1 MGYAIYLNFE
11 QEEVQQVY
19 EGLQKIGDILF
30 ADNIFYIW
38 LDENRN
44 KNSILSI
51 LKKAKITEYF
61 ISEFTEDMIDS
72 TNNSFVSVWMREHF
86 NELAIQQFEAE
97 KEEQIKEMLVNIE
110 QANQL
115 LIEKQEKK
123 LKEVK
128 ANGRT
133 DQEKQ
138 GETEENTNSLA

>member
-1 MGYAIYLNFE
+1 
-11 QEEVQQVY
+11 
-19 EGLQKIGDILF
+19 
-30 ADNIFYIW
+30 
-38 LDENRN
+38 
-44 KNSILSI
+44 
-51 LKKAKITEYF
+51 
-61 ISEFTEDMIDS
+61 MIDS